1 MFWLWRLC
9 FVQKWCNIFEYH
21 FQVVL
26 SNDFTWNTFGDVIF
40 STVFNILYL
49 HSWIRSKYANVISNK
64 CFASYFPL
72 EVCYS
77 LLRFKVRA
85 QSYNRCS
92 FLFIARSSSSCPPLC
107 WGLIL
112 GFVIVLLL
120 GAGIAA
126 VFLKKKGR
134 WSEYLLLFC
143 TESMRCDNLESE
155 RVQCILKLC

>member
-1 MFWLWRLC
+1 MLS
-9 FVQKWCNIFEYH
+9 QIS
-21 FQVVL
+21 VL
-26 SNDFTWNTFGDVIF
+26 HHV
-40 STVFNILYL
+40 
-49 HSWIRSKYANVISNK
+49 
-64 CFASYFPL
+64 
-72 EVCYS
+72 S
-77 LLRFKVRA
+77 LLKCAIRYCVSKFA
-85 QSYNRCS
+85 LNRTIDVL

-107 WGLIL
+107 WGLIV

-155 RVQCILKLC
+155 RVQCVLKLC